1 MMKNTRTRCFSGK
14 AFNLLILSLGRR
26 AKRQIMKIFSP
37 LLFPYLCIMALS
49 GCSLFGH
56 SGVEIAPYKVLEKE
70 DALELRHYERLVL
83 ATTAMPSGMNDQR
96 DPFYKLFDYISGKNE
111 STKKIP
117 MTAPVFMDQ
126 ADEATESMSFVL
138 PESFLIETAPIPKD
152 PAVKLEEIVNYT
164 VAAITFS
171 GSLNQD
177 TINTHKIILEEWI
190 ARKGFEKRGAAK
202 AAGYNPPFTIPAL
215 RRNEVLIPVLKP

>member
-1 MMKNTRTRCFSGK
+1 
-14 AFNLLILSLGRR
+14 
-26 AKRQIMKIFSP
+26 MKISSP
-37 LLFPYLCIMALS
+37 FLFLCLCVMALS
-49 GCSLFGH
+49 GCSVFGH
-56 SGVEIAPYKVLEKE
+56 SGVEIAPYEVLEKE

-83 ATTAMPSGMNDQR
+83 VTTAMPTGMNEQS

-111 STKKIP
+111 STKEIP
-117 MTAPVFMDQ
+117 MTAPVFLDQ
-126 ADEATESMSFVL
+126 TDETTESMSFVL
-138 PESFLIETAPIPKD
+138 PESFSIETAPIPKD
-152 PAVKLEEIVNYT
+152 PAVKLEEIVDYT

-215 RRNEVLIPVLKP
+215 RRNELLIPVIRPSTS